1 MAGGPSGLADEG
13 SGLAEI
19 KRHQTISQTDGK
31 RCIITDLQ
39 VLLVLS
45 NVSGLVGGRW
55 FEEGY
60 VWLRSRG
67 SRVLPGSTG
76 GMD

>member
-1 MAGGPSGLADEG
+1 MKRSASAPLDPVKAISVSSTGMAGGPSGLADEG
-13 SGLAEI
+13 SG
-19 KRHQTISQTDGK
+19 
-31 RCIITDLQ
+31 LQ